1 MTTTRSW
8 LNWARTSTLKST
20 STVSWRSQS
29 ERSASSRKARRGC
42 TRSSRRTGEPPGMCS
57 VLVLPVA
64 VCPRVSRKAV
74 HVFPGLRRFLACF
87 LFTVFEFGKSAGRKP
102 NPSRWSCFSLGSFF
116 RALRVSQKDRS
127 QRPSK
132 QSSPVYIFYMNFHED
147 MGIISSR

>member
-8 LNWARTSTLKST
+8 LNWARMSTLKST

-29 ERSASSRKARRGC
+29 ERSGSSKKARRGC
-42 TRSSRRTGEPPGMCS
+42 TRSSRRTGEHPGMCS

-87 LFTVFEFGKSAGRKP
+87 LFTVFEFGKSSGRKP
-102 NPSRWSCFSLGSFF
+102 NPSQWSCFSPGSFLEHF
-116 RALRVSQKDRS
+116 VFHRKTAHSSQASRLL
-127 QRPSK
+127 QFT
-132 QSSPVYIFYMNFHED
+132 SSIWIFLKTWE
-147 MGIISSR
+147 